1 MIQKLA
7 QQLAEMESMIL
18 EAHVKNLAVSNG
30 SVGWH
35 LAHNTLV
42 INQVIS
48 YIAQSDPNL
57 YQPTWSFT
65 KWIIFLTRRIP
76 RGKVKSPQSVDP
88 TPDVDLQEA
97 LERASIGILNL
108 ISVAPNQHFPHPIFG
123 HLNREKT
130 IQFLWIHT
138 EHHLKITR
146 ELLKK

>member
-7 QQLAEMESMIL
+7 RQLAEMESMIPD
-18 EAHVKNLAVSNG
+18 AHVANLNVSNG

-35 LAHNTLV
+35 LAHNILV

-48 YIAQSDPNL
+48 YLAQSDPKL
-57 YQPTWSFT
+57 YQPKWTLT
-65 KWIIFLTRRIP
+65 KWIIFLTKKIP
-76 RGKVKSPQSVDP
+76 RGKVKSPKSVDP
-88 TPDVDLQEA
+88 TPDIDLIEA

-108 ISVAPNQHFPHPIFG
+108 MSVDPNQHFPHPIFG
-123 HLNREKT
+123 HLNRLKT

-138 EHHLKITR
+138 EHHLKIAR